1 MYVFRLPRTTIEEK
15 ERRSLKSHRVPLI
28 QISMAWIDL
37 GSKRCGQA
45 ISVFTNQHSHQ
56 KMDGTHAKCY
66 WKCDF
71 SFNPHARLFV
81 GWLVG
86 WSVG

>member
-1 MYVFRLPRTTIEEK
+1 
-15 ERRSLKSHRVPLI
+15 
-28 QISMAWIDL
+28 MAWIDL

-56 KMDGTHAKCY
+56 KMDGTQAKCY

-86 WSVG
+86 LSVDGSVRHNDLKGGKLNFTASDL